1 MKRYRLGLPKK
12 LAFCDLFRQRLKKC
26 LRPGAQTPRPPGT
39 GGKRVPC
46 GAKGSASPVGCCHR
60 RWQSDP
66 KRGSETIR
74 ATVREA
80 RMIEQ
85 PGHLGPKGPKRP
97 EGGER
102 NERWAQ
108 PAPAAKIE
116 RPGKA
121 GRYESTLEDLRALQ
135 TSGKGFVKSPRRS
148 RLFLG
153 LVLVVLLLLAG
164 ACARAQEQVQ
174 ALFINVGKADAALFF
189 LDDQRFLVDTGT
201 KDSYDQLERVLE
213 AYGVT
218 RLNGVVITHTD
229 KDHVGGLKKL
239 LKSDIAVDRVY
250 AGALHSEKSLEDHP
264 VYEAA
269 EKYAVPLTWLSA
281 GDSIALE
288 GGGAFDV
295 LGPLTQDDEQENN
308 NSLVLR
314 LTTPQGDM
322 LLTGDMELPEES
334 ELIEAGLIS
343 QAAVLKVAHHG
354 NEDATS
360 WQFVLLARPQ
370 WAVISTS
377 SVEKPETPS
386 SKVLSRLYDVKAGVA
401 VTQDAEV
408 GILVTLRDGQAG
420 AEAIDW
426 R

>member
-1 MKRYRLGLPKK
+1 MRRYHRLLPLL
-12 LAFCDLFRQRLKKC
+12 LA
-26 LRPGAQTPRPPGT
+26 A
-39 GGKRVPC
+39 V
-46 GAKGSASPVGCCHR
+46 
-60 RWQSDP
+60 
-66 KRGSETIR
+66 
-74 ATVREA
+74 
-80 RMIEQ
+80 
-85 PGHLGPKGPKRP
+85 
-97 EGGER
+97 
-102 NERWAQ
+102 
-108 PAPAAKIE
+108 
-116 RPGKA
+116 
-121 GRYESTLEDLRALQ
+121 
-135 TSGKGFVKSPRRS
+135 
-148 RLFLG
+148 
-153 LVLVVLLLLAG
+153 LLLAG
-164 ACARAQEQVQ
+164 ACARAEETVQ
-174 ALFINVGKADAALFF
+174 ALFINVGKADAALF
-189 LDDQRFLVDTGT
+189 LLGDQLFLVDTGT
-201 KDSYDQLERVLE
+201 KDSYDQLERVLT

-218 RLNGVVITHTD
+218 QLSGVVITHTD

-250 AGALHSEKSLEDHP
+250 AGTLHSEKSLEDHP

-269 EKYAVPLTWLSA
+269 EKYGAPLTWLSA
-281 GDSIALE
+281 GETVALAD
-288 GGGAFDV
+288 GCAFHV
-295 LGPLTQDDEQENN
+295 LGPLSQDDEEENN

-322 LLTGDMELPEES
+322 LLTGDMELAEES

-420 AEAIDW
+420 AEAINW

>member
-1 MKRYRLGLPKK
+1 MRRYHRL
-12 LAFCDLFRQRLKKC
+12 LA
-26 LRPGAQTPRPPGT
+26 
-39 GGKRVPC
+39 
-46 GAKGSASPVGCCHR
+46 
-60 RWQSDP
+60 
-66 KRGSETIR
+66 
-74 ATVREA
+74 
-80 RMIEQ
+80 
-85 PGHLGPKGPKRP
+85 
-97 EGGER
+97 
-102 NERWAQ
+102 
-108 PAPAAKIE
+108 
-116 RPGKA
+116 
-121 GRYESTLEDLRALQ
+121 
-135 TSGKGFVKSPRRS
+135 
-148 RLFLG
+148 
-153 LVLVVLLLLAG
+153 LVLAAVLLLAG
-164 ACARAQEQVQ
+164 ACARAEGPVQ
-174 ALFINVGKADAALFF
+174 ALFINVGKADAALF
-189 LDDQRFLVDTGT
+189 LLGDQRFLVDTGT
-201 KDSYDQLERVLE
+201 KGSYDQLERVLT

-218 RLNGVVITHTD
+218 RLSGVVITHTD

-250 AGALHSEKSLEDHP
+250 AGTLHSEKSLEDHP

-269 EKYAVPLTWLSA
+269 EKYDAPLTWLSA
-281 GDSIALE
+281 GETVALAD
-288 GGGAFDV
+288 GCAFHV
-295 LGPLTQDDEQENN
+295 LGPLSQDDEEENN

-322 LLTGDMELPEES
+322 LLTGDMELQEES

-420 AEAIDW
+420 AEAINW

>member
-1 MKRYRLGLPKK
+1 MRRYHRL
-12 LAFCDLFRQRLKKC
+12 LA
-26 LRPGAQTPRPPGT
+26 
-39 GGKRVPC
+39 
-46 GAKGSASPVGCCHR
+46 
-60 RWQSDP
+60 
-66 KRGSETIR
+66 
-74 ATVREA
+74 
-80 RMIEQ
+80 
-85 PGHLGPKGPKRP
+85 
-97 EGGER
+97 
-102 NERWAQ
+102 
-108 PAPAAKIE
+108 
-116 RPGKA
+116 
-121 GRYESTLEDLRALQ
+121 
-135 TSGKGFVKSPRRS
+135 
-148 RLFLG
+148 
-153 LVLVVLLLLAG
+153 LVLAAVLLLAG
-164 ACARAQEQVQ
+164 ACARAEGPVQ
-174 ALFINVGKADAALFF
+174 ALFINVGKADAALF
-189 LDDQRFLVDTGT
+189 LLGDQRFLVDTGT
-201 KDSYDQLERVLE
+201 KGSYDQLERVLD

-218 RLNGVVITHTD
+218 RLSGVVITHTD

-250 AGALHSEKSLEDHP
+250 AGTLHSEKSLEDHP

-269 EKYAVPLTWLSA
+269 EKYDAPLTWLSA
-281 GDSIALE
+281 GETVALAD
-288 GGGAFDV
+288 GCAFHV
-295 LGPLTQDDEQENN
+295 LGPLSQDDEEENN

-322 LLTGDMELPEES
+322 LLTGDMELQEES

-386 SKVLSRLYDVKAGVA
+386 SKVLSRLKDVKASVA

-408 GILVTLRDGQAG
+408 GILVTLRDGQAY
-420 AEAIDW
+420 AEAVNW

>member
-1 MKRYRLGLPKK
+1 MRRYHRLLPLL
-12 LAFCDLFRQRLKKC
+12 LA
-26 LRPGAQTPRPPGT
+26 A
-39 GGKRVPC
+39 V
-46 GAKGSASPVGCCHR
+46 
-60 RWQSDP
+60 
-66 KRGSETIR
+66 
-74 ATVREA
+74 
-80 RMIEQ
+80 
-85 PGHLGPKGPKRP
+85 
-97 EGGER
+97 
-102 NERWAQ
+102 
-108 PAPAAKIE
+108 
-116 RPGKA
+116 
-121 GRYESTLEDLRALQ
+121 
-135 TSGKGFVKSPRRS
+135 
-148 RLFLG
+148 
-153 LVLVVLLLLAG
+153 LLLAG
-164 ACARAQEQVQ
+164 ACARAEETVQ
-174 ALFINVGKADAALFF
+174 ALFINVGKADAALF
-189 LDDQRFLVDTGT
+189 LLGDQRFLVDTGT
-201 KDSYDQLERVLE
+201 KDSYDQLERVLT

-218 RLNGVVITHTD
+218 QLSGVVITHTD

-250 AGALHSEKSLEDHP
+250 AGTLHSEKSLEDHP

-269 EKYAVPLTWLSA
+269 EKYGAPLTWLSA
-281 GDSIALE
+281 GETVALAD
-288 GGGAFDV
+288 GCAFHV
-295 LGPLTQDDEQENN
+295 LGPLSQDDEEENN

-322 LLTGDMELPEES
+322 LLTGDMELAEES

-354 NEDATS
+354 NEDATG

-408 GILVTLRDGQAG
+408 GILVTLEDGQAA
-420 AEAIDW
+420 AEAINW